1 MTPARQGGWVLAD
14 IGNSRTKLVWLASGA
29 HSVDRLFLDSTK
41 TWDERLTLPTDRI
54 EDQADAL
61 KQWLKGKSI
70 SGIWLASV
78 HQLALNQLVGL
89 LDQALEETEAEDA
102 DGSILTSAMDV
113 DVHNRLDFPE
123 RTGVDRALAIR
134 AALRLHNRKGP
145 GIVVMC
151 GTAMTVERIDTDGV
165 WIGGAIAPGYRLAA
179 KALDQGTSGLMQ
191 VGAIAQAPLA
201 HGAQT
206 KSAIEAGL
214 FWGQVGTAKEL
225 IARAGSLPDSW
236 EIWSGGDASLFAR
249 WASTEH
255 AELVDDLVLMGLADF
270 AAAGLDGQS
279 V

>member
-54 EDQADAL
+54 EDQAEAL

-145 GIVVMC
+145 GIV
-151 GTAMTVERIDTDGV
+151 
-165 WIGGAIAPGYRLAA
+165 
-179 KALDQGTSGLMQ
+179 
-191 VGAIAQAPLA
+191 
-201 HGAQT
+201 
-206 KSAIEAGL
+206 
-214 FWGQVGTAKEL
+214 
-225 IARAGSLPDSW
+225 
-236 EIWSGGDASLFAR
+236 
-249 WASTEH
+249 
-255 AELVDDLVLMGLADF
+255 
-270 AAAGLDGQS
+270 
-279 V
+279 